1 MILILKK
8 LSIIL
13 NKKQKGRIAI
23 LFFMTLIGAFLEV
36 LGVSLIIP
44 MVTAIMTP
52 DIIKTNKYVK
62 AICNLLDL
70 NSYRT
75 FVIVCI
81 IALIAVFVLKNLFLM
96 VQYYAQARF
105 ICNNKFYVNKRM
117 FSNFLKRPYEY
128 FLNANS
134 SEIIRAINLDV
145 YMVFSLLTTLIGLLV
160 EIVVSTALIVT
171 IFVIDPQ
178 MMLGMSVL
186 LGILMLAINKIIKPI
201 LKKKGE
207 ELQIHSTLAN
217 KWLLQAIGGI
227 KEIKIANKEEF
238 FKHNYEMSGEKVI
251 SAEKWSMVFSNLPRL
266 LIEMVSVCA
275 MLMFIAVMIFLG
287 KEIETLIP
295 ALSAFAMAA
304 VKLLPSANRIL
315 AANSAIAY
323 NEVALDKLI
332 EDLKEAEQSE
342 DITHQNATEKS
353 IGKID
358 LQKEIIFSDVVYSY
372 PNSNKAV
379 LDDAKMIIPVGK
391 SIGIV
396 GKSGAGKTTVVDII
410 LGLLK
415 PSKGFVYSDGKDI
428 FEFYKSWISHI
439 GYIPQSIF
447 MLDDTIRA
455 NVAFG
460 IDEEQLCDDK
470 VWDALRE
477 AQLEGFVKSLPEG
490 LDTQIGERGVRLSG
504 GQRQRIG
511 IARALYENPELLI
524 FDEATSALDN
534 ETEAAIMES
543 INRLHGKKTI
553 IIIAHRLQTIES
565 CDIVYRV
572 ENGKIY
578 RDR

>member
-134 SEIIRAINLDV
+134 SEIIRAINLNV

-160 EIVVSTALIVT
+160 EIVVSIALIVT

>member
-23 LFFMTLIGAFLEV
+23 LFFMTLVGAFLEV

-160 EIVVSTALIVT
+160 EIVVSIALIVT

>member
-1 MILILKK
+1 MKSEKSMEKIVSLCKSRGIIYPGSEIYGGLANTWDYGPLGVEFKNNVKK
-8 LSIIL
+8 AWW
-13 NKKQKGRIAI
+13 KKFIQESPYNVGVDCAI
-23 LFFMTLIGAFLEV
+23 LMNPQTWVASGH
-36 LGVSLIIP
+36 LGSFSDP
-44 MVTAIMTP
+44 
-52 DIIKTNKYVK
+52 
-62 AICNLLDL
+62 
-70 NSYRT
+70 
-75 FVIVCI
+75 
-81 IALIAVFVLKNLFLM
+81 LM
-96 VQYYAQARF
+96 DCKCCHERF
-105 ICNNKFYVNKRM
+105 
-117 FSNFLKRPYEY
+117 
-128 FLNANS
+128 
-134 SEIIRAINLDV
+134 RA
-145 YMVFSLLTTLIGLLV
+145 
-160 EIVVSTALIVT
+160 
-171 IFVIDPQ
+171 
-178 MMLGMSVL
+178 
-186 LGILMLAINKIIKPI
+186 
-201 LKKKGE
+201 
-207 ELQIHSTLAN
+207 
-217 KWLLQAIGGI
+217 
-227 KEIKIANKEEF
+227 
-238 FKHNYEMSGEKVI
+238 
-251 SAEKWSMVFSNLPRL
+251 
-266 LIEMVSVCA
+266 
-275 MLMFIAVMIFLG
+275 
-287 KEIETLIP
+287 
-295 ALSAFAMAA
+295 
-304 VKLLPSANRIL
+304 
-315 AANSAIAY
+315 
-323 NEVALDKLI
+323 DKLI

>member
-160 EIVVSTALIVT
+160 EIVVSIALIVT